1 MFWAFFHMPGF
12 LLVTRKCTI
21 LEVGILRLSMAL
33 KKGIH
38 GTFAEHVAPQ
48 DEVPFLCARIVK

>member
-1 MFWAFFHMPGF
+1 VPGF

-33 KKGIH
+33 KKGIY
-38 GTFAEHVAPQ
+38 GTFAEDVAPQ